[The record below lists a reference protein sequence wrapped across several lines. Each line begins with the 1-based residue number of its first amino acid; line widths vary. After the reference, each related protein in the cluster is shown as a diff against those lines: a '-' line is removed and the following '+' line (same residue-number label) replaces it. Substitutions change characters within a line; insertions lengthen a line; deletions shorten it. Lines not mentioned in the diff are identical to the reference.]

1 MKKDSYVI
9 IFYFLYFSWL
19 FFITYLTA
27 KIDIL
32 NYFTFSVVAFYFL
45 FLREGSDF
53 FWFFLASTVFLLFT
67 KNHSKREI
75 WNKQKWLWSSQKHSK
90 IGPKA
95 DYLMTWILITRII
108 PNQL

>member
-27 KIDIL
+27 KVDIL

-53 FWFFLASTVFLLFT
+53 FWFFLASTGYLLFST
-67 KNHSKREI
+67 ISYTG
-75 WNKQKWLWSSQKHSK
+75 SQLTLDTAKLVLT
-90 IGPKA
+90 PV
-95 DYLMTWILITRII
+95 WIPLAWGTTIIALRKFYIVVTR
-108 PNQL
+108 